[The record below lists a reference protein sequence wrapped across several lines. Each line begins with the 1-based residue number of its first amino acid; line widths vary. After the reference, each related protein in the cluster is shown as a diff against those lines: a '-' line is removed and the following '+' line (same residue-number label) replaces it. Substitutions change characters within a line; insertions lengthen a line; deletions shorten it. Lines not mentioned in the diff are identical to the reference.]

1 MQVTNLNSA
10 IKQITVGGVNYSFT
24 GSSYMGTTAE
34 WNNSNHKP
42 AHGELIIYNDNG
54 KIQFK
59 IGDGTTLAKN
69 LAFVAS
75 GGGGGSSVPGRFH
88 KSGLVD
94 EQIEWTSDYS
104 AASISGLVPDCSFVR
119 LGSSV
124 ISLTI
129 NDMARDLTSDNT
141 YSADA
146 KVCFQVASQAS
157 LDANG
162 GKFTLTLPDTFIL
175 LNEVEFVPGA
185 RYLLEIQ
192 GLEYN
197 LDYACRITPIK
208 PWGAT
213 TIGNQTFSYNR
224 NENCIEMNPN
234 LEGDA

>member
-1 MQVTNLNSA
+1 MQVTNLNGA
-10 IKQITVGGVNYSFT
+10 IKKITVGDTVYSLT
-24 GSSYMGTTAE
+24 GSSFMGTTAE
-34 WNNSNHKP
+34 WASSSYVP
-42 AHGELIIYNDNG
+42 QHGEIVIYNDNG
-54 KIQFK
+54 DIQFK
-59 IGDGTTLAKN
+59 IGDGTKTVGN
-69 LAFVAS
+69 LTFVEM
-75 GGGGGSSVPGRFH
+75 GGGSSVPGRFH
-88 KSGLVD
+88 KTGLVD

-119 LGSSV
+119 LTSSV

-162 GKFTLTLPDTFIL
+162 GKFTLTLPNTFIL
-175 LNEVEFVPGA
+175 LNEVEFVPGT

-192 GLEYN
+192 GLDYN
-197 LDYACRITPIK
+197 LEYACRITPIK

-213 TIGNQTFSYNR
+213 TIGGQTFSYDK
-224 NENCIEMNPN
+224 NEQCVEMTPVQGGN
-234 LEGDA
+234 